1 MNTMKKKISK
11 MIANMISGVS
21 TNIAY
26 TSTKKCVSLNGLEE
40 PKMPKVLLKRAK

>member
-1 MNTMKKKISK
+1 MKKKVSR
-11 MIANMISGVS
+11 MIANIISGVS